1 MYKNS
6 NDTPLN
12 YLREIKSKE
21 KRAWGPQRQSLAIG
35 ILESFLRSKME
46 MAEVELDRL
55 PDPVHRKARVPSS
68 KQDSFASS
76 FYAWKRKTSTKES
89 MKALGIQKILLIRR
103 GGKIALRKRF
113 LKLKRS
119 KAK

>member
-46 MAEVELDRL
+46 MAEVNLDRL
-55 PDPVHRKARVPSS
+55 PTPVHGKGEVPST

-76 FYAWKRKTSTKES
+76 FYAWKRKVSTKES

-103 GGKIALRKRF
+103 GGKIALTKKTQRN
-113 LKLKRS
+113 KRS
-119 KAK
+119 EVK